1 MAKISYALIVTL
13 CVVGGLARVLVNN
26 QAHLKTHVDTL
37 GPDEAPQEILHE
49 TPLEPEA
56 TLFLCTFEQHAC
68 GMRNQKN
75 TRSRFKRRSATLAG
89 KPGYHMVVDAQKA
102 GYNVARL
109 ITPYMPVY
117 ANTTACVAILY
128 VVNGTGADR
137 LEIVAQDSANRPL
150 LTLKNGTSK
159 WNHAQKSLNVTQDV
173 RFFIS
178 AYTKSKAEGVIAI
191 DNFTFN
197 LMPCKNEK

>member
-1 MAKISYALIVTL
+1 MAKISYALIVAL
-13 CVVGGLARVLVNN
+13 CVVGGLAGVLVDN

-37 GPDEAPQEILHE
+37 GPDEAPQEIFDE

-68 GMRNQKN
+68 GMRNQRN
-75 TRSRFKRRSATLAG
+75 TRSRFKRRSETLAG
-89 KPGYHMVVDAQKA
+89 KPGFHMVVDAQKA

-117 ANTTACVAILY
+117 ANTTACVAIFY
-128 VVNGTGADR
+128 VVNGTGADK
-137 LEIVAQDSANRPL
+137 LEIVAQDGANRPL
-150 LTLKNGTSK
+150 LTLENGASEWKN
-159 WNHAQKSLNVTQDV
+159 AQKSINVTQDV

-178 AYTKSKAEGVIAI
+178 AYTKSNAEGVIAI
-191 DNFTFN
+191 DNFRFN
-197 LMPCKNEK
+197 LMPCKN